1 MQYYRRIMGKV
12 RYIKINKWTNSV
24 IYFVFRQ
31 NFDNYNAVSHNIM
44 NTLLVD
50 TSLKY
55 PDKRST
61 KFKLEELYNA
71 KLHTECD
78 IYHNS
83 LVTTISIDSLSDKYS
98 EEGNVLNSVK
108 YLIDIIYKHN
118 LNDQKL
124 FNNLV
129 SLLKDSYKSNMCDS
143 NFYAYVNFI
152 MGLSDPLAKKYFR
165 YNYENIKNIEIDD
178 ILDSYKN
185 MINSLTD
192 IVIVGDV
199 GDEVLELVKNIPLNN
214 NIKYNTFDIKYYP
227 YKKSVDKFNCSASFT
242 KILYKIKDF
251 NREKDHVFLVY
262 QYILGGSPN
271 SILFDVI
278 REKNSLC
285 YGINAYIKP
294 VISSMIVSSKINRN
308 NYLKYREL
316 LDDIINNFSKYI
328 TLEML
333 ENSKEYFKNIYNNYQ
348 DSHDN
353 IYVEELKN
361 IIYGNSIEDRI
372 LLIDNITK
380 DDVIAFSKRIIL
392 EDEYYL
398 EGVGNEEV

>member
-1 MQYYRRIMGKV
+1 MGKV

-44 NTLLVD
+44 TTLLVD

-55 PDKRST
+55 PDRRST

-71 KLHTECD
+71 KLHTESD

-129 SLLKDSYKSNMCDS
+129 SLLKDEYKSNMCDS

-152 MGLSDPLAKKYFR
+152 MGLSDPLAKKYFK
-165 YNYENIKNIEIDD
+165 YNYENIKKIEIDD

-199 GDEVLELVKNIPLNN
+199 GDEVLELVNNISLNN
-214 NIKYNTFDIKYYP
+214 NIKYNSFDIKYYP
-227 YKKSVDKFNCSASFT
+227 FKKSVDKFNCSASFT

-285 YGINAYIKP
+285 YSINANIKP

-372 LLIDNITK
+372 LLIDNITI
-380 DDVIAFSKRIIL
+380 DDVITFSKRIIL

>member
-1 MQYYRRIMGKV
+1 MGKV

-44 NTLLVD
+44 TTLLEE
-50 TSLKY
+50 TSFKY

-71 KLHTECD
+71 KLHTESD

-129 SLLKDSYKSNMCDS
+129 SLIKDEYKSNMCDS

-152 MGLSDPLAKKYFR
+152 MGLSNPLAKKYFK
-165 YNYENIKNIEIDD
+165 YNYENIKNIGIND

-214 NIKYNTFDIKYYP
+214 NIKYNSFDIKYYP

-285 YGINAYIKP
+285 YSINAYIKP

-372 LLIDNITK
+372 LLIDNITI

>member
-1 MQYYRRIMGKV
+1 MGKV

-55 PDKRST
+55 PDRRST

-71 KLHTECD
+71 KLHTESD

-129 SLLKDSYKSNMCDS
+129 SLLKDEYKSNMCDS

-152 MGLSDPLAKKYFR
+152 MGLSNPLAKKYFK
-165 YNYENIKNIEIDD
+165 YNYENIKNIGIND

-185 MINSLTD
+185 MINCLTD

-199 GDEVLELVKNIPLNN
+199 GDEVLELVNNISLNN

-227 YKKSVDKFNCSASFT
+227 FKKSVDKFNCSASFT

-372 LLIDNITK
+372 LLIDNITI

>member
-1 MQYYRRIMGKV
+1 MGKV

-44 NTLLVD
+44 TTLLEE
-50 TSLKY
+50 TSFKY

-71 KLHTECD
+71 KLHTESD

-129 SLLKDSYKSNMCDS
+129 SLIKDEYKSNMCDS

-152 MGLSDPLAKKYFR
+152 MGLSNPLAKKYFK
-165 YNYENIKNIEIDD
+165 YNYENIKNIGIND

-185 MINSLTD
+185 MINCLTD

-214 NIKYNTFDIKYYP
+214 NIKYNSFDIKYYP

-372 LLIDNITK
+372 LLIDNITI

>member
-1 MQYYRRIMGKV
+1 MGKV

-44 NTLLVD
+44 TTLLVD

-55 PDKRST
+55 PDRRST

-71 KLHTECD
+71 KLHTESD

-129 SLLKDSYKSNMCDS
+129 SLLKDEYKSNMCDS

-152 MGLSDPLAKKYFR
+152 MGLSNPLAKKYFK

-199 GDEVLELVKNIPLNN
+199 GDEVLELVNNISLNN

-285 YGINAYIKP
+285 YSINAYIKP

-372 LLIDNITK
+372 LLIDNITI
-380 DDVIAFSKRIIL
+380 DDVITFSKRIIL

>member
-1 MQYYRRIMGKV
+1 MGKV

-124 FNNLV
+124 FNNLI
-129 SLLKDSYKSNMCDS
+129 SLIKDEYKSNMCDS

-152 MGLSDPLAKKYFR
+152 MGLSNPLAKKYFK
-165 YNYENIKNIEIDD
+165 YNYENIKNIGIND

-199 GDEVLELVKNIPLNN
+199 GDEVLELVNNIFLNN
-214 NIKYNTFDIKYYP
+214 NIKYNSFDIKYYP
-227 YKKSVDKFNCSASFT
+227 FKKSVDKFNCSASFT

-285 YGINAYIKP
+285 YSINAYIKP
-294 VISSMIVSSKINRN
+294 VISSMIVSSKINRD

-372 LLIDNITK
+372 LLIDNITI

>member
-1 MQYYRRIMGKV
+1 MGKV

-71 KLHTECD
+71 KLHTESD

-129 SLLKDSYKSNMCDS
+129 SLIKDEYKSNMCDS

-152 MGLSDPLAKKYFR
+152 MGLSNPLAKKYFK
-165 YNYENIKNIEIDD
+165 YNYENIKNIGIND

-199 GDEVLELVKNIPLNN
+199 GDEVLELVNNISLNN
-214 NIKYNTFDIKYYP
+214 NIKYNSFDIKYYP
-227 YKKSVDKFNCSASFT
+227 FKKSVDKFNCSASFT

-285 YGINAYIKP
+285 YSINAYIKP

-372 LLIDNITK
+372 LLIDNITI

>member
-1 MQYYRRIMGKV
+1 MGKV

-55 PDKRST
+55 PDRRST

-71 KLHTECD
+71 KLHTESD
-78 IYHNS
+78 IYYNS

-129 SLLKDSYKSNMCDS
+129 SLLKDEYNSNMCDS

-152 MGLSDPLAKKYFR
+152 MELSNPLAKKYFK
-165 YNYENIKNIEIDD
+165 YNYENIKNIGIND

-214 NIKYNTFDIKYYP
+214 NIKYNSFDIKYYP

-372 LLIDNITK
+372 LLIDNITI

>member
-1 MQYYRRIMGKV
+1 MGKV

-129 SLLKDSYKSNMCDS
+129 SLIKDEYKSNMCDS

-152 MGLSDPLAKKYFR
+152 MGLSNPLAKKYFK
-165 YNYENIKNIEIDD
+165 YNYENIKNIGIND

-185 MINSLTD
+185 MINCLTD

-214 NIKYNTFDIKYYP
+214 NIKYNSFDIKYYP

-372 LLIDNITK
+372 LLIDNITI

>member
-1 MQYYRRIMGKV
+1 MGKV

-44 NTLLVD
+44 TTLLVD

-55 PDKRST
+55 PDRRST

-71 KLHTECD
+71 KLHTEYD
-78 IYHNS
+78 TYHNS

-129 SLLKDSYKSNMCDS
+129 SLIKDEYKSNMCDS

-152 MGLSDPLAKKYFR
+152 MGLSNPLAKKYFK
-165 YNYENIKNIEIDD
+165 YNYENIKNIGIND

-214 NIKYNTFDIKYYP
+214 NIKYNSFDIKYYP
-227 YKKSVDKFNCSASFT
+227 FKKSIDKFNCSASFT

-285 YGINAYIKP
+285 YNINAYIKP
-294 VISSMIVSSKINRN
+294 VISSMIVNSKINRN

-372 LLIDNITK
+372 LLIDNITI
-380 DDVIAFSKRIIL
+380 DDVITFSKRIIL

>member
-1 MQYYRRIMGKV
+1 MGKV

-44 NTLLVD
+44 TTLLVD

-55 PDKRST
+55 PDRRST

-71 KLHTECD
+71 KLHTESD

-129 SLLKDSYKSNMCDS
+129 SLIKDEYKSNMCDS

-152 MGLSDPLAKKYFR
+152 MGLSNPLAKKYFK
-165 YNYENIKNIEIDD
+165 YNYENIKNIGIND

-199 GDEVLELVKNIPLNN
+199 GDEVLELVNNISLNN
-214 NIKYNTFDIKYYP
+214 NIKYNSFDIKYYP
-227 YKKSVDKFNCSASFT
+227 FKKSVDKFNCSASFT

-285 YGINAYIKP
+285 YSINAYIKP
-294 VISSMIVSSKINRN
+294 VISSMIVSSKINRD

-372 LLIDNITK
+372 LLIDNITI

>member
-1 MQYYRRIMGKV
+1 MGKV

-44 NTLLVD
+44 TTLLVD

-71 KLHTECD
+71 KLHTEYD
-78 IYHNS
+78 IYYNS

-129 SLLKDSYKSNMCDS
+129 SLIKDEYKSNMCDS

-152 MGLSDPLAKKYFR
+152 MGLSDPLAKKYFK
-165 YNYENIKNIEIDD
+165 YNYENIKNIGIND

-199 GDEVLELVKNIPLNN
+199 GDEVLELVNNISLNN
-214 NIKYNTFDIKYYP
+214 NIKYNSFDIKYYP
-227 YKKSVDKFNCSASFT
+227 FKKSVDKFNCSASFT

-285 YGINAYIKP
+285 YSINAYIKP

-372 LLIDNITK
+372 LLIDNITI

>member
-1 MQYYRRIMGKV
+1 MGKV

-44 NTLLVD
+44 TTLLEE
-50 TSLKY
+50 TSFKY

-71 KLHTECD
+71 KLHTESD

-129 SLLKDSYKSNMCDS
+129 SLLKDEYKSNMCDS

-152 MGLSDPLAKKYFR
+152 MGLSDSLAKKYFK
-165 YNYENIKNIEIDD
+165 YNYENIKNIEIND

-199 GDEVLELVKNIPLNN
+199 GDEVLELVNNIPLNN
-214 NIKYNTFDIKYYP
+214 NIKYNSFDIKYYP
-227 YKKSVDKFNCSASFT
+227 FKKSVDKFDCSASFT

-285 YGINAYIKP
+285 YSINANIKT

-333 ENSKEYFKNIYNNYQ
+333 ENSKGYFKSIYNNYQ

-372 LLIDNITK
+372 LLIDNITI

>member
-1 MQYYRRIMGKV
+1 MGKV

-71 KLHTECD
+71 KLHTKSD

-129 SLLKDSYKSNMCDS
+129 SLLKDEYKSNMCDS

-152 MGLSDPLAKKYFR
+152 MGLSNPLAKKYFK
-165 YNYENIKNIEIDD
+165 YNYENIKNIGIND

-199 GDEVLELVKNIPLNN
+199 GDEVLELVNNIPLNN
-214 NIKYNTFDIKYYP
+214 NIKHNSFDIKYYP

-372 LLIDNITK
+372 LLIDNITI

>member
-1 MQYYRRIMGKV
+1 MGKV

-44 NTLLVD
+44 TTLLVD

-71 KLHTECD
+71 KLHTESD

-129 SLLKDSYKSNMCDS
+129 SLIKDEYKSNMCDS

-152 MGLSDPLAKKYFR
+152 MGLSNPLAKKYFK
-165 YNYENIKNIEIDD
+165 YNYENIKNIGIND

-199 GDEVLELVKNIPLNN
+199 GDEVLELVNNISLNN
-214 NIKYNTFDIKYYP
+214 NIKYNSFDIKYYP
-227 YKKSVDKFNCSASFT
+227 FKKSVDKFNCSASFT

-333 ENSKEYFKNIYNNYQ
+333 ENSKEHFKNIYNNYQ

-372 LLIDNITK
+372 LLIDNITI

>member
-1 MQYYRRIMGKV
+1 MGKV

-44 NTLLVD
+44 TTLLVD

-55 PDKRST
+55 PDRRST

-71 KLHTECD
+71 KLHTESD

-129 SLLKDSYKSNMCDS
+129 SLLKDEYKSNMCDS

-152 MGLSDPLAKKYFR
+152 MGLSNPLAKKYFK
-165 YNYENIKNIEIDD
+165 YNYENIKNIGIND

-185 MINSLTD
+185 MINCLTD

-199 GDEVLELVKNIPLNN
+199 GDEVLELVNNISLNN
-214 NIKYNTFDIKYYP
+214 NIKYNSFDIKYYP

-285 YGINAYIKP
+285 YNINAYIKP

-372 LLIDNITK
+372 LLIDNITI

>member
-1 MQYYRRIMGKV
+1 MGKV

-44 NTLLVD
+44 TTLLVD

-71 KLHTECD
+71 KLHTESD

-118 LNDQKL
+118 LNDKKL

-129 SLLKDSYKSNMCDS
+129 SLLKDEYKSNMCDS

-152 MGLSDPLAKKYFR
+152 MGLSNPLAKKYFK
-165 YNYENIKNIEIDD
+165 YNYENIKNIGIND

-199 GDEVLELVKNIPLNN
+199 GDEVLELVNNIFLNN
-214 NIKYNTFDIKYYP
+214 NIKYNSFDIKYYPFDIKYYP

-372 LLIDNITK
+372 LLIDNITI

>member
-44 NTLLVD
+44 TTLLVD

-55 PDKRST
+55 PDRRST

-71 KLHTECD
+71 KLHTESD

-129 SLLKDSYKSNMCDS
+129 SLLKDEYKSNMCDS

-152 MGLSDPLAKKYFR
+152 MGLSNPLAKKYFK
-165 YNYENIKNIEIDD
+165 YNYENIKNIGIND

-185 MINSLTD
+185 MINCLTD

-199 GDEVLELVKNIPLNN
+199 GDEVLELVNNISLNN
-214 NIKYNTFDIKYYP
+214 NIKYNSFDIKYYP

-285 YGINAYIKP
+285 YNINAYIKP

-372 LLIDNITK
+372 LLIDNITI

>member
-1 MQYYRRIMGKV
+1 MGKV

-55 PDKRST
+55 PDRRST

-71 KLHTECD
+71 KLHTESD
-78 IYHNS
+78 IYYNS

-118 LNDQKL
+118 LNDKKL

-129 SLLKDSYKSNMCDS
+129 SLIKDEYKSNMCDS

-152 MGLSDPLAKKYFR
+152 MGLSNPLAKKYFK
-165 YNYENIKNIEIDD
+165 YNYENIKNIGIND

-199 GDEVLELVKNIPLNN
+199 GDEVLELVKNIFLNN
-214 NIKYNTFDIKYYP
+214 NIKYNSFDIKYYP

-285 YGINAYIKP
+285 YSINANIRP
-294 VISSMIVSSKINRN
+294 VISSMIVSSKINSN

-372 LLIDNITK
+372 LLIDNITI
-380 DDVIAFSKRIIL
+380 DDVITFSKRIIL

>member
-1 MQYYRRIMGKV
+1 MGKV

-71 KLHTECD
+71 KLHTEYD

-124 FNNLV
+124 FNNLI
-129 SLLKDSYKSNMCDS
+129 SLIKDEYKSNMCDS

-152 MGLSDPLAKKYFR
+152 MGLSDPLAKKYFK
-165 YNYENIKNIEIDD
+165 YNYENIKNIGIND

-199 GDEVLELVKNIPLNN
+199 GDEVLELVKNIFLNN
-214 NIKYNTFDIKYYP
+214 NIKYNSFDIKYYP

-285 YGINAYIKP
+285 YSINAYIKP

-372 LLIDNITK
+372 LLIDNITI
-380 DDVIAFSKRIIL
+380 DDVITFSKRIIL

>member
-1 MQYYRRIMGKV
+1 MGKV

-44 NTLLVD
+44 TTLLEE
-50 TSLKY
+50 TSFKY

-71 KLHTECD
+71 KLHTESD

-129 SLLKDSYKSNMCDS
+129 SLIKDEYKSNMCDS

-152 MGLSDPLAKKYFR
+152 MGLSNPLAKKYFK
-165 YNYENIKNIEIDD
+165 YNYENIKNIGIND

-199 GDEVLELVKNIPLNN
+199 GDEVLELVNNIPLNN
-214 NIKYNTFDIKYYP
+214 NIKYNLFDIKYYP

-372 LLIDNITK
+372 LLIDNITI

>member
-1 MQYYRRIMGKV
+1 MGKV

-44 NTLLVD
+44 TTLLEE
-50 TSLKY
+50 TSFKY

-71 KLHTECD
+71 KLHTESD

-98 EEGNVLNSVK
+98 EEGNLLNSVK

-165 YNYENIKNIEIDD
+165 YNYENIKNIKIND

-214 NIKYNTFDIKYYP
+214 NIKYNSFDIKYYP
-227 YKKSVDKFNCSASFT
+227 FKKSVDKFNCSASFT

-285 YGINAYIKP
+285 YSINANIKT
-294 VISSMIVSSKINRN
+294 VMSSMIISSKINRN

-372 LLIDNITK
+372 LLIDNITI

>member
-1 MQYYRRIMGKV
+1 MGKV

-44 NTLLVD
+44 TTLLEE
-50 TSLKY
+50 TSFKY

-71 KLHTECD
+71 KLHTESD

-118 LNDQKL
+118 LNDKKL

-129 SLLKDSYKSNMCDS
+129 SLIKDEYKSNMCDS

-152 MGLSDPLAKKYFR
+152 MGLSNPLAKKYFK
-165 YNYENIKNIEIDD
+165 YNYENIKNIGIND

-214 NIKYNTFDIKYYP
+214 NIKYNSFDIKYYP
-227 YKKSVDKFNCSASFT
+227 FKKSVDKFNCSASFT

-372 LLIDNITK
+372 LLIDNITI

>member
-1 MQYYRRIMGKV
+1 MGKV

-55 PDKRST
+55 PDRRST

-71 KLHTECD
+71 KLHTESD
-78 IYHNS
+78 IYYNS

-129 SLLKDSYKSNMCDS
+129 SLIKDEYKSNMCDS

-152 MGLSDPLAKKYFR
+152 MGLSNPLAKKYFK
-165 YNYENIKNIEIDD
+165 YNYENIKNIGIND

-185 MINSLTD
+185 MINCLTD

-214 NIKYNTFDIKYYP
+214 NIKYNSFDIKYYP

-372 LLIDNITK
+372 LLIDNITI

>member
-1 MQYYRRIMGKV
+1 MGKV

-55 PDKRST
+55 PDRRST

-71 KLHTECD
+71 KLHTESD

-118 LNDQKL
+118 LNDKKL

-129 SLLKDSYKSNMCDS
+129 SLIKDEYKSNMCDS

-152 MGLSDPLAKKYFR
+152 MGLSNPLAKKYFK
-165 YNYENIKNIEIDD
+165 YNYENIKNIGIND

-199 GDEVLELVKNIPLNN
+199 GDEVLELVNNIPLNN
-214 NIKYNTFDIKYYP
+214 NIKYNSFDIKYYP

-285 YGINAYIKP
+285 YSINAYIKP
-294 VISSMIVSSKINRN
+294 VISSMIVSSKINRD

-372 LLIDNITK
+372 LLIDNITI

>member
-1 MQYYRRIMGKV
+1 MGKV

-44 NTLLVD
+44 TTLLVD

-55 PDKRST
+55 PDRRST

-71 KLHTECD
+71 KLHTEYD
-78 IYHNS
+78 IYYNS

-108 YLIDIIYKHN
+108 YLIDVIYKHN

-129 SLLKDSYKSNMCDS
+129 SLLKDEYKSNMCDS

-152 MGLSDPLAKKYFR
+152 MGLSNPLAKKYFK

-199 GDEVLELVKNIPLNN
+199 GDEVLELVN
-214 NIKYNTFDIKYYP
+214 NISLN
-227 YKKSVDKFNCSASFT
+227 KK
-242 KILYKIKDF
+242 
-251 NREKDHVFLVY
+251 
-262 QYILGGSPN
+262 
-271 SILFDVI
+271 
-278 REKNSLC
+278 
-285 YGINAYIKP
+285 
-294 VISSMIVSSKINRN
+294 
-308 NYLKYREL
+308 
-316 LDDIINNFSKYI
+316 
-328 TLEML
+328 
-333 ENSKEYFKNIYNNYQ
+333 
-348 DSHDN
+348 
-353 IYVEELKN
+353 
-361 IIYGNSIEDRI
+361 
-372 LLIDNITK
+372 
-380 DDVIAFSKRIIL
+380 
-392 EDEYYL
+392 
-398 EGVGNEEV
+398 

>member
-1 MQYYRRIMGKV
+1 MGKV

-44 NTLLVD
+44 TTLLEE
-50 TSLKY
+50 TSFKY

-71 KLHTECD
+71 KLHTESD

-129 SLLKDSYKSNMCDS
+129 SLLKDEYKSNMCDS

-152 MGLSDPLAKKYFR
+152 MGLSNPLAKKYFK
-165 YNYENIKNIEIDD
+165 YNYENIKNIGIND

-199 GDEVLELVKNIPLNN
+199 GDEVLELVNNIFLNN

-372 LLIDNITK
+372 LLIDNITI

>member
-1 MQYYRRIMGKV
+1 MGKV

-55 PDKRST
+55 PDRRST

-71 KLHTECD
+71 KLHTESD

-129 SLLKDSYKSNMCDS
+129 SLLKDEYKSNMCDS

-152 MGLSDPLAKKYFR
+152 MGLSNPLAKKYFK
-165 YNYENIKNIEIDD
+165 YNYENIKNIGIND

-214 NIKYNTFDIKYYP
+214 NIKYNSFDIKYYP
-227 YKKSVDKFNCSASFT
+227 YKKSIDKFNCSASFT

-372 LLIDNITK
+372 LLIDNITI

>member
-12 RYIKINKWTNSV
+12 RYIKINKRTNSV

-55 PDKRST
+55 PDRRST

-71 KLHTECD
+71 KLHTESD
-78 IYHNS
+78 IYYNS

-108 YLIDIIYKHN
+108 YLIDVIYKHN

-129 SLLKDSYKSNMCDS
+129 SLLKDEYKSNMCDS

-152 MGLSDPLAKKYFR
+152 MGLSNPLAKKYFK

-199 GDEVLELVKNIPLNN
+199 GDEVLELVNNISLNN

-285 YGINAYIKP
+285 YSINAYIKP

-372 LLIDNITK
+372 LLIDNITI

>member
-1 MQYYRRIMGKV
+1 MGKV

-44 NTLLVD
+44 TTLLVD

-55 PDKRST
+55 PDRRST

-71 KLHTECD
+71 KLHTESD

-118 LNDQKL
+118 LNDKKL

-129 SLLKDSYKSNMCDS
+129 SLIKDEYKSNMCDS

-152 MGLSDPLAKKYFR
+152 MGLSNPLAKKYFK
-165 YNYENIKNIEIDD
+165 YNYENIKNIGIND

-199 GDEVLELVKNIPLNN
+199 GDEVLELVNNIPLNN
-214 NIKYNTFDIKYYP
+214 NIKYNSFDIKYYP

-372 LLIDNITK
+372 LLIDNITI

>member
-1 MQYYRRIMGKV
+1 MGKV

-44 NTLLVD
+44 TTLLVD

-55 PDKRST
+55 PDRRST

-71 KLHTECD
+71 KLHTESD

-118 LNDQKL
+118 LNDKKL

-129 SLLKDSYKSNMCDS
+129 SLIKDEYKSNMCDS

-152 MGLSDPLAKKYFR
+152 MGLSNPLAKKYFK
-165 YNYENIKNIEIDD
+165 YNYENIKNIGIND

-185 MINSLTD
+185 MINCLTD

-214 NIKYNTFDIKYYP
+214 NIKYNSFDIKYYP
-227 YKKSVDKFNCSASFT
+227 FKKSVDKFNCSASFT

-372 LLIDNITK
+372 LLIDNITI

>member
-1 MQYYRRIMGKV
+1 MGKV

-55 PDKRST
+55 PDRRST

-71 KLHTECD
+71 KLHTEYD
-78 IYHNS
+78 IYYNS

-129 SLLKDSYKSNMCDS
+129 SLLKDEYKSNMCDS

-152 MGLSDPLAKKYFR
+152 MGLSNPLAKKYFK
-165 YNYENIKNIEIDD
+165 YNYENIKNIGIND

-199 GDEVLELVKNIPLNN
+199 GDEVLELVNNIPLNN
-214 NIKYNTFDIKYYP
+214 NIKYNSFDIKYYP

-251 NREKDHVFLVY
+251 NREKDHVFIVY

-372 LLIDNITK
+372 LLIDNITI

>member
-1 MQYYRRIMGKV
+1 MGKV

-44 NTLLVD
+44 TTLLVD

-71 KLHTECD
+71 KLHTESD

-129 SLLKDSYKSNMCDS
+129 SLIKDEYKSNMCDS

-152 MGLSDPLAKKYFR
+152 MGLSNPLAKKYFK
-165 YNYENIKNIEIDD
+165 YNYENIKNIGIND

-199 GDEVLELVKNIPLNN
+199 GDEVLELVKNIFLNN
-214 NIKYNTFDIKYYP
+214 NIKYNSFDIKYYP

-285 YGINAYIKP
+285 YSINAYIKP
-294 VISSMIVSSKINRN
+294 VISSMIVSSKINRD

-372 LLIDNITK
+372 LLIDNITI

>member
-1 MQYYRRIMGKV
+1 MGKV

-44 NTLLVD
+44 TTLLEE
-50 TSLKY
+50 TSFKY

-71 KLHTECD
+71 KLHTESD

-129 SLLKDSYKSNMCDS
+129 SLIKDEYKSNMCDS

-152 MGLSDPLAKKYFR
+152 MGLSNPLAKKYFK
-165 YNYENIKNIEIDD
+165 YNYENIKNIGIND

-214 NIKYNTFDIKYYP
+214 NIKYNSFDIKYYP
-227 YKKSVDKFNCSASFT
+227 YKKSIDKFNCSASFT

-372 LLIDNITK
+372 LLIDNITI

>member
-1 MQYYRRIMGKV
+1 MGKV

-44 NTLLVD
+44 TTLLEE
-50 TSLKY
+50 TSFKY

-71 KLHTECD
+71 KLHTESD

-129 SLLKDSYKSNMCDS
+129 SLLKDEYKSNMCDS

-152 MGLSDPLAKKYFR
+152 MGLSNPLAKKYFK
-165 YNYENIKNIEIDD
+165 YNYENIKNIGIND

-199 GDEVLELVKNIPLNN
+199 GDEVLELVNNIPLNN
-214 NIKYNTFDIKYYP
+214 NIKYNSFDIKYYP

-372 LLIDNITK
+372 LLIDNITI

>member
-1 MQYYRRIMGKV
+1 MGKV

-55 PDKRST
+55 PDRRST

-71 KLHTECD
+71 KLHTESD

-129 SLLKDSYKSNMCDS
+129 SLLKDEYKSNMCDS

-152 MGLSDPLAKKYFR
+152 MGLSNPLAKKYFK
-165 YNYENIKNIEIDD
+165 YNYENIKNIGIND

-185 MINSLTD
+185 MINCLTD

-199 GDEVLELVKNIPLNN
+199 GDEVLELVNNIFLNN
-214 NIKYNTFDIKYYP
+214 NIKYNSFDIKYYP

-372 LLIDNITK
+372 LLIDNITI

>member
-44 NTLLVD
+44 TTLLEE
-50 TSLKY
+50 TSFKY

-71 KLHTECD
+71 KLHTESD

-129 SLLKDSYKSNMCDS
+129 SLIKDEYKSNMCDS

-152 MGLSDPLAKKYFR
+152 MGLSNPLAKKYFK
-165 YNYENIKNIEIDD
+165 YNYENIKNIGIND

-214 NIKYNTFDIKYYP
+214 NIKYNSFDIKYYP

-372 LLIDNITK
+372 LLIDNITI

>member
-1 MQYYRRIMGKV
+1 MGKV

-44 NTLLVD
+44 TTLLVD

-71 KLHTECD
+71 KLHTESD

-129 SLLKDSYKSNMCDS
+129 SLIKDEYKSNMCDS

-152 MGLSDPLAKKYFR
+152 MGLSDPLAKKYFK
-165 YNYENIKNIEIDD
+165 YNYENIKNIGIND

-199 GDEVLELVKNIPLNN
+199 GDEVLELVNNISLNN
-214 NIKYNTFDIKYYP
+214 NIKYNSFDIKYYP
-227 YKKSVDKFNCSASFT
+227 FKKSVDKFNCSASFT

-285 YGINAYIKP
+285 YSINAYIKP

-372 LLIDNITK
+372 LLIDNITI

>member
-1 MQYYRRIMGKV
+1 MGKV

-44 NTLLVD
+44 TTLLVD

-55 PDKRST
+55 PDRRST

-71 KLHTECD
+71 KLHTESD

-118 LNDQKL
+118 LNDKKL

-129 SLLKDSYKSNMCDS
+129 SLIKDEYKSNMCDS

-152 MGLSDPLAKKYFR
+152 MGLSNPLAKKYFK
-165 YNYENIKNIEIDD
+165 YNYENIKNIGIND

-199 GDEVLELVKNIPLNN
+199 GDEVLELVNNIFLNN
-214 NIKYNTFDIKYYP
+214 NIKYNSFDIKYYP

-372 LLIDNITK
+372 LLIDNITI

>member
-1 MQYYRRIMGKV
+1 MGKV

-44 NTLLVD
+44 TTLLEE
-50 TSLKY
+50 TSFKY

-71 KLHTECD
+71 KLHTESD

-152 MGLSDPLAKKYFR
+152 MGLSDPLAKKYFK
-165 YNYENIKNIEIDD
+165 YNYENIKNIEIND

-192 IVIVGDV
+192 IVIVGEV
-199 GDEVLELVKNIPLNN
+199 GDEVLELVNNISLNN
-214 NIKYNTFDIKYYP
+214 NIKYNSFDIKYYP
-227 YKKSVDKFNCSASFT
+227 FKKSVDKFNCSASFT

-285 YGINAYIKP
+285 YSINANIRT
-294 VISSMIVSSKINRN
+294 VISSMIVSSKINRD

-372 LLIDNITK
+372 LLIDNITI